1 MSAEEVKET
10 TETENS
16 KTETV
21 EVELPE
27 LDRPLEKMTVK
38 ELREIGLLVPTMVGV
53 HSMKKDELVAGLKE
67 VYGIEDEV
75 KEASRDVRRAKNVI
89 KDLRQE
95 KEQAREAGDKQRVE
109 VLRRKINRMK
119 KKTRKLAKAAI

>member
-119 KKTRKLAKAAI
+119 KKTRKLAKAAV